1 MIFFRVG
8 LEKVITLPP
17 PKTLDID
24 EVEEVKRIVAVRTP
38 DQVESILNHDQVPF
52 YAIRE
57 VCNKHSLE
65 FHTHEFNQI
74 VEESAIIIRKFKD
87 HFNRDRPVEVYPEL
101 NTLPSKTNK
110 TRSYPSGHA
119 AQSMIIARYVAGKVP
134 KLEKE
139 LVAAAYEC
147 GYGRVIAG
155 FHYPSDF
162 EIGNLLGEKMYI
174 FMNKE
179 DYKKAN
185 E

>member
-17 PKTLDID
+17 PKILDID

-57 VCNKHSLE
+57 VCNKHGLE
-65 FHTHEFNQI
+65 FHKHEFNQI

-119 AQSMIIARYVAGKVP
+119 AQSVIIARYVAGKVP

-139 LVAAAYEC
+139 LMKAAYEC
-147 GYGRVIAG
+147 GWGRVIAG

>member
-17 PKTLDID
+17 PSILDLD
-24 EVEEVKRIVAVRTP
+24 EVEQVKKIVAVRTP
-38 DQVESILNHDQVPF
+38 EQVESILNHDQVPF

-57 VCNKHSLE
+57 VCNKHGLKFHEHE
-65 FHTHEFNQI
+65 FHQI

-87 HFNRDRPVEVYPEL
+87 HFNRDRPVEVFPKL

-119 AQSMIIARYVAGKVP
+119 AQSMIIAKYVAGKVP

-139 LVAAAYEC
+139 LMAAAYEC

>member
-8 LEKVITLPP
+8 LEEVITLPP
-17 PKTLDID
+17 PNISDIV
-24 EVEEVKRIVAVRTP
+24 EVEEVKRIVNLRSRA
-38 DQVESILNHDQVPF
+38 DVESILNHDQVPF
-52 YAIRE
+52 YAIRK
-57 VCNKHSLE
+57 VCNKHGLE
-65 FHTHEFNQI
+65 FHEHEFNQI

-87 HFNRDRPVEVYPEL
+87 RFNRDRPVEVYPQL

-119 AQSMIIARYVAGKVP
+119 AQSMIIAKYVAGKVP
-134 KLEKE
+134 KIEKE
-139 LVAAAYEC
+139 LMAAAHEC

>member
-17 PKTLDID
+17 PKILDID
-24 EVEEVKRIVAVRTP
+24 EVEEVKRIVAVSTP

-57 VCNKHSLE
+57 VCNKHGLE
-65 FHTHEFNQI
+65 FHKHEFNQI

-119 AQSMIIARYVAGKVP
+119 AQSMIIAKYVAGKVP
-134 KLEKE
+134 KIEKE
-139 LVAAAYEC
+139 LMAAAYEC

>member
-17 PKTLDID
+17 PKILDID

-57 VCNKHSLE
+57 VCNKHGLE

-162 EIGNLLGEKMYI
+162 EIGNLLAEKMYI